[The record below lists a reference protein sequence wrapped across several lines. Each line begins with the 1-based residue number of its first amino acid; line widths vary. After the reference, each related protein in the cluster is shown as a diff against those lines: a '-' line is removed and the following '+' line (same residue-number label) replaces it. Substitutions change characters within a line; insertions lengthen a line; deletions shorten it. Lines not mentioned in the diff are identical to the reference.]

1 MKTLAEIEEAAQQL
15 PPAKQTELLYFL
27 VQRLGEENL
36 PLPAPREFAAEQLQH
51 WLNQDEEEMRQFNA
65 SA

>member
-27 VQRLGEENL
+27 IRRLEEANL
-36 PLPAPREFAAEQLQH
+36 PLPAPREFSAEQLQQ
-51 WLNQDEEEMRQFNA
+51 WLDQDEEDMRRFKA
-65 SA
+65 GA